1 MCFCEVLIILPI
13 HFINLPFDNFKREI
27 FVKFSTTWNKRFF
40 FPFFQIKNV
49 LVHVIAL
56 IALKTLLL
64 DHQIYNIKSLIM
76 LFVTMRFG
84 LRMSLSMFHGH
95 GPGGG
100 GMLHLCFIEILVYCY
115 AMEALEC

>member
-1 MCFCEVLIILPI
+1 MTISKERFSL
-13 HFINLPFDNFKREI
+13 NFLRRGTKD
-27 FVKFSTTWNKRFF
+27 FSFH
-40 FPFFQIKNV
+40 FFQIKNV

-100 GMLHLCFIEILVYCY
+100 GDVTLMFH
-115 AMEALEC
+115 